1 MVYDQKTGKQEYIY
15 NVYRYKYS
23 LEGYLEVLML
33 LESLNLNLNI
43 WDGDFLVRSFFFFF
57 LFKI

>member
-1 MVYDQKTGKQEYIY
+1 MIYDQKTGKQEYIY

-43 WDGDFLVRSFFFFF
+43 WDGDFLVRSFFF
-57 LFKI
+57 LFPF